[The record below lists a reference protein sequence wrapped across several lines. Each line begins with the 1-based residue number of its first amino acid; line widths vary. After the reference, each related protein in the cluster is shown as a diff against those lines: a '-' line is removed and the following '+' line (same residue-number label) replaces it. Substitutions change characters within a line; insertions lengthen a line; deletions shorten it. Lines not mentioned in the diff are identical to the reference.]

1 MWCMASFKEI
11 TSVPNIEIANIFYRI
26 LLLTYMKL
34 TGMGVGVSISIAQ
47 GSRVCF
53 FSVFMGPVIYCS
65 SSSMLLVLNP
75 WMASL
80 AEVVLKL

>member
-26 LLLTYMKL
+26 QLLTYMKL
-34 TGMGVGVSISIAQ
+34 IGMGVGGSITIAQ
-47 GSRVCF
+47 DSRTS

-65 SSSMLLVLNP
+65 SSFMLLVLNP
-75 WMASL
+75 
-80 AEVVLKL
+80 